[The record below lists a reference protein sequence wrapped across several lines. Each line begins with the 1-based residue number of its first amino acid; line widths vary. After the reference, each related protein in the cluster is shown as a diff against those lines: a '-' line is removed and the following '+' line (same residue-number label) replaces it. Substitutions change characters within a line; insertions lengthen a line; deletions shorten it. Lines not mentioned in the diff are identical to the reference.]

1 MRIGFDV
8 DGLLAR
14 FTTAYQQLVVDV
26 AGVDLFQPDDA
37 TNPPCWSWPQY
48 RGYDTDTV
56 DKAWG
61 RIKGSHD
68 FWMSLSELP
77 DCCTLRTLM
86 LDLLRWHEVYF
97 VTGRVGKDV
106 KWQTEQWLR
115 LHLQMDLPTV
125 LISSEKGLVAKALKL
140 DVYVDDNADNV
151 NDVVFKTIPDRG
163 VSVPFG
169 IPDGALSEPFTRVYL
184 IDKSY
189 NRPPGVP
196 EEPVTVDGRVTR
208 VATLGQMFDR
218 ELHNL

>member
-8 DGLLAR
+8 DGVLAN
-14 FTTAYQQLVVDV
+14 FTSAYQRLVVDV
-26 AGVDLFQPDDA
+26 AGVDLFASTDA
-37 TNPPCWSWPQY
+37 TDPPCWLWPEY
-48 RGYDTDTV
+48 RGYDTDTL
-56 DKAWG
+56 DKVWG

-86 LDLLRWHEVYF
+86 LDLQRWHEVYF
-97 VTGRVGKDV
+97 VTNRVGRDV

-125 LISSEKGLVAKALKL
+125 LISSEKGLVAKALRL

-151 NDVVFKTIPDRG
+151 NDVVRKTLP
-163 VSVPFG
+163 
-169 IPDGALSEPFTRVYL
+169 EPTFRIIQDQPETRVYL

-196 EEPVTVDGRVTR
+196 GEPVSVDSRVTR

-218 ELHNL
+218 ELSNL